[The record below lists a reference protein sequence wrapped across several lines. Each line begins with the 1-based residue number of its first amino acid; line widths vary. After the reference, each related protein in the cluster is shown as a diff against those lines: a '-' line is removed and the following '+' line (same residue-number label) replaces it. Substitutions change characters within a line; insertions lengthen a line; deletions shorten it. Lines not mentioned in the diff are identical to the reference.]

1 MRIEYVNPNIGE
13 NKMAENRLNI
23 TSPAFLEILAEE
35 DRLRKLKDRFPLQ
48 SPAWHSVWNKLEII
62 LKRKKAYENKVERNR
77 MFGR

>member
-1 MRIEYVNPNIGE
+1 
-13 NKMAENRLNI
+13 MAENRLNI

-48 SPAWHSVWNKLEII
+48 SPTWNAVWDKLDRV
-62 LKRKKAYENKVERNR
+62 LARKHAYEHAVEKNR